1 MVFDERTL
9 MQKLWNEVAPRA
21 QDETL
26 RGLPPCA
33 FSIDGA
39 KGGLPSPYAVAAFA
53 TACVGVA
60 TLAASELHAART
72 LEPPRMVRVNRRHA
86 AVAFRSERYARTLER
101 EVPAVWD
108 PLSGDYPARGGV
120 VVRLHTNYAHHR
132 AAVVRAL
139 RVAETRE
146 AVRAR
151 VLSLEPEDVERMVVA
166 EGGAAAML
174 RTRDEWRAHPQGL
187 AVSGEPLASVRRAD
201 APPPPMRMASLERPL
216 SGLRVL
222 DLTRVIAGPICTRM
236 LAAHGADV
244 LRIDSP
250 GFDEVPGL
258 LVDATGGKR
267 RASLDLRSRE
277 GRARFLSLVAD
288 ADLFVHGLRSDALHR
303 LELGPEVLASANP
316 ALTVVTHDAY
326 GFSGPWHNRR
336 GFDSLVQMSAGIAA
350 RGQQALGADMPVPL
364 PAQALDHG
372 TGYLLAAA
380 ACRALARRARDGSVT
395 TMRLSLARTAELL
408 VSLGDDGDPYE
419 PDLTAVDAT
428 PYLEQVPSA
437 LGMVERVRCPGSIE
451 GFETS
456 LRIPPGPLGVDP
468 ASFA

>member
-1 MVFDERTL
+1 MVDDERTL
-9 MQKLWNEVAPRA
+9 ILRLWNEVAPRA

-26 RGLPPCA
+26 ADLPPGA

-39 KGGLPSPYAVAAFA
+39 PGGLPSPYAVAAFA
-53 TACVGVA
+53 TACVAVA

-72 LEPPRMVRVNRRHA
+72 QEPPRMVRVNRRHA

-101 EVPAVWD
+101 EMPPVWD
-108 PLSGDYPARGGV
+108 PLSGDYQARGGI
-120 VVRLHTNYAHHR
+120 VRLHTNYAHHR

-139 RVAETRE
+139 GVAETRD

-151 VLSLEPEDVERMVVA
+151 VLLLEPEDVEQMVVA

-174 RTRDEWRAHPQGL
+174 RTQDEWRAHPQGQ
-187 AVSGEPLASVRRAD
+187 AVAQEPLASVRRAD

-244 LRIDSP
+244 LRIDPP
-250 GFDEVPGL
+250 GFVEVPGL

-267 RASLDLRSRE
+267 RASLDLRSTE

-288 ADLFVHGLRSDALHR
+288 ANLFVHGLRADALLR
-303 LELGPEVLASANP
+303 LDLGPEVLAAANP
-316 ALTVVTHDAY
+316 TLTVVTHDAY

-408 VSLGDDGDPYE
+408 VSLGDDGDARA
-419 PDLTAVDAT
+419 PDLSADDAT
-428 PYLEQVPSA
+428 PYLERVPSV
-437 LGMVERVRCPGSIE
+437 LGMVERVRCPGLVE

-456 LRIPPGPLGVDP
+456 LRIAPGPLGVDP